1 MEANH
6 DRDQAR
12 FVFQKMLFSIREQQT
27 LNIVELI
34 ANLVPAVVDIVQQRQ
49 ELDYKIRDIS
59 MLM

>member
-34 ANLVPAVVDIVQQRQ
+34 ANLVPAVVDIVQQNVRSSTTKS
-49 ELDYKIRDIS
+49 EVFPC
-59 MLM
+59 